1 MTNLHAN
8 TFIFLR
14 HGETDWNKQG
24 LTQGRTEVPLNANGQ
39 VQAEA
44 AARRLV
50 GIGIT
55 RIVCSTL
62 GRAHTTAV
70 TVGDL
75 LKLPVAEDPDLR
87 EALFGDQEGK
97 PMGSW
102 YDQWV
107 TGTYTPTGGEAFADL
122 RERVIPAVNRA
133 IAEPG
138 LALVVGHGAMFR
150 AIRAAMGLSP
160 TVRTD
165 NGVPLRCVPGEPWT
179 LEPV

>member
-1 MTNLHAN
+1 MTTLRAN

-24 LTQGRTEVPLNANGQ
+24 LTQGRTEVALNANGQ
-39 VQAEA
+39 AQANA
-44 AARRLV
+44 AAHRLV
-50 GIGIT
+50 GVGIT

-62 GRAHTTAV
+62 GRAHTTALV
-70 TVGDL
+70 VGDL
-75 LKLPVAEDPDLR
+75 LQLPVAEDPDLR

-97 PMGSW
+97 LMGSW

-107 TGTYTPTGGEAFADL
+107 IGAYTPAGGETFADL
-122 RERVIPAVNRA
+122 QARVIPAVNRA
-133 IAEPG
+133 IAAPG

-160 TVRTD
+160 AVRTE
-165 NGVPLRCVPGEPWT
+165 NGVPLRCLPGQPWT
-179 LEPV
+179 LEPI